1 MPHKSRI
8 WVVDDANSICHLMR
22 HTLATAGYDVE
33 IANNGNEALTLA
45 RQHKFDAA
53 FTDINTPEM
62 DGIALIKA
70 LRELSGYEHIPIL
83 ALTMTNTDKIK
94 QTGKAAGA
102 TGWINKPVSPPK
114 LLDLLDK
121 FGLTAM
127 PRPGLMV

>member
-8 WVVDDANSICHLMR
+8 LVVDDANSICHLIR

-33 IANNGNEALTLA
+33 IANNGNEALILA

-53 FTDINTPEM
+53 FSDINMPEM

-83 ALTMTNTDKIK
+83 ALTNTDKIK
-94 QTGKAAGA
+94 QTDKAAGA

-127 PRPGLMV
+127 PRLGLMA